1 MIGSAKRKL
10 KQNSGATILMALMLF
25 LACVTIAGVILGSA
39 MTNLNKVKN
48 QQKQLQVYESVSSAA
63 RLVCQ
68 RMQGVTYTGSESF
81 NDYACLKLY
90 DDANYSYVFEPSKV
104 YPSKDSR
111 YDHLAET
118 YHYDPPKITAGGSDQ
133 FTQLIRDGVEEAY
146 RSKLTYKDLPQ
157 YKPSFTQW
165 EKSFEINDSKCGVNV
180 TVTIDENYLLTFK
193 FRPLDETWKD
203 DYNVTLLVP
212 AILESEPAG
221 SSKPPEPPDPSVCTH
236 SYWKIDKSSI
246 EAPTYYP
253 DQEFKIEQTTKT
265 TTITYGTGTIYKGA
279 SGE

>member
-48 QQKQLQVYESVSSAA
+48 QQEQLQVYESVSSAA

-68 RMQGVTYTGSESF
+68 RMQGVTYTASESAKTF
-81 NDYACLKLY
+81 HCLDLTG
-90 DDANYSYVFEPSKV
+90 DANYSYVFVP
-104 YPSKDSR
+104 PIDHSKDL
-111 YDHLAET
+111 YQ
-118 YHYDPPKITAGGSDQ
+118 YNKPKITAGGDDN
-133 FTQLIRDGVEEAY
+133 FTQLIQEGVEEVY
-146 RSKLTYKDLPQ
+146 RSKLTYKDLPEF
-157 YKPSFTQW
+157 KPAFTQW

-180 TVTIDENYLLTFK
+180 TVTIDEGYLLTFK
-193 FRPLDETWKD
+193 FRPLDGTWKD

-212 AILESEPAG
+212 AILEPAV
-221 SSKPPEPPDPSVCTH
+221 SNEPPDPSVCTH

-253 DQEFKIEQTTKT
+253 DQKFKIEQTTKI

>member
-48 QQKQLQVYESVSSAA
+48 QQEQLQVYESVSSAA

-68 RMQGVTYTGSESF
+68 RIQGVTYTASESVKS
-81 NDYACLKLY
+81 YSCLDLTNNEY
-90 DDANYSYVFEPSKV
+90 YSYDNFDPSRDH
-104 YPSKDSR
+104 SEDR
-111 YDHLAET
+111 YQYNKPE
-118 YHYDPPKITAGGSDQ
+118 ITAGGSDN
-133 FTQLIRDGVEEAY
+133 FTQLIQEGVEEVY

-157 YKPSFTQW
+157 FKPSFTQW
-165 EKSFEINDSKCGVNV
+165 KKSFEIDDLKCKVNV
-180 TVTIDENYLLTFK
+180 TVTIDENYQLTFK
-193 FRPLDETWKD
+193 FRPLDEKWKD

-212 AILESEPAG
+212 TI
-221 SSKPPEPPDPSVCTH
+221 SKPKPADSHDTLSCTH
-236 SYWKIDKSSI
+236 SYDKKNNVDGSTEHIENQSFGID
-246 EAPTYYP
+246 
-253 DQEFKIEQTTKT
+253 QTTLT

>member
-10 KQNSGATILMALMLF
+10 KQNRGATILMALMLF

-48 QQKQLQVYESVSSAA
+48 QQEQLQVYESVSSAA

-68 RMQGVTYTGSESF
+68 RMQGVTYTASESAKTF
-81 NDYACLKLY
+81 HCLDLTG
-90 DDANYSYVFEPSKV
+90 DANYSYVFVP
-104 YPSKDSR
+104 PIDHSKDL
-111 YDHLAET
+111 YQ
-118 YHYDPPKITAGGSDQ
+118 YNKPKITAGGDDN
-133 FTQLIRDGVEEAY
+133 FTQLIQEGVEEVY
-146 RSKLTYKDLPQ
+146 RSKLTYKDLPEF
-157 YKPSFTQW
+157 KPAFTQW
-165 EKSFEINDSKCGVNV
+165 KKSFEIDDSKCKVKV

-193 FRPLDETWKD
+193 FQPLDEKWKD

-212 AILESEPAG
+212 TISETKPAD
-221 SSKPPEPPDPSVCTH
+221 SHDDTLTCTH
-236 SYWKIDKSSI
+236 SYDKKNNVDGSTEHIENQSFGID
-246 EAPTYYP
+246 
-253 DQEFKIEQTTKT
+253 QTTLT

>member
-48 QQKQLQVYESVSSAA
+48 QQAQLQVYESVSSAA

-90 DDANYSYVFEPSKV
+90 DDANYSYVNFIPPRSDHSE
-104 YPSKDSR
+104 DR
-111 YDHLAET
+111 YQ
-118 YHYDPPKITAGGSDQ
+118 YNKPKITAGGEDN
-133 FTQLIRDGVEEAY
+133 FTQLIQEGVEEVY

-157 YKPSFTQW
+157 FKPSFTQW
-165 EKSFEINDSKCGVNV
+165 KKSFEIDDSKCKVNV
-180 TVTIDENYLLTFK
+180 TVTIDENYQLTFK
-193 FRPLDETWKD
+193 FRPLDDKWKD

-212 AILESEPAG
+212 TIPKLAESHDT
-221 SSKPPEPPDPSVCTH
+221 SLSCVH
-236 SYWKIDKSSI
+236 SYDKINQLTNEREQVK
-246 EAPTYYP
+246 
-253 DQEFKIEQTTKT
+253 DQPFDIVQTTKT

>member
-48 QQKQLQVYESVSSAA
+48 QQEQLQVYESVSSAA

-68 RMQGVTYTGSESF
+68 RMQGVTYTASESVKS
-81 NDYACLKLY
+81 YTCLDLT
-90 DDANYSYVFEPSKV
+90 NNEHYSYDNFDPKREDHSA
-104 YPSKDSR
+104 DR
-111 YDHLAET
+111 YQ
-118 YHYDPPKITAGGSDQ
+118 YNKPKITAGGSDQ
-133 FTQLIRDGVEEAY
+133 FTQLIQEGVEEVY
-146 RSKLTYKDLPQ
+146 RSELKYEGNQSLV
-157 YKPSFTQW
+157 KPFTQW
-165 EKSFEINDSKCGVNV
+165 EKSFEIDDFKCKVNV
-180 TVTIDENYLLTFK
+180 TVSIDKNYQLTFK
-193 FRPLDETWKD
+193 FRPLDEKWKD

-212 AILESEPAG
+212 TI
-221 SSKPPEPPDPSVCTH
+221 SKPKPADSHDTLSCTH
-236 SYWKIDKSSI
+236 SYDKKNNVDGSTERI
-246 EAPTYYP
+246 K
-253 DQEFKIEQTTKT
+253 DQTFDIKQTTLT

>member
-48 QQKQLQVYESVSSAA
+48 QQEQLQVYESVSSAA

-68 RMQGVTYTGSESF
+68 RIQGVTYTGSESVKTF
-81 NDYACLKLY
+81 HCLDLT
-90 DDANYSYVFEPSKV
+90 DDENYSYVFEPTKV

-133 FTQLIRDGVEEAY
+133 FTQLIQEGVEAVY
-146 RSKLTYKDLPQ
+146 RSELKYEGNQSLV
-157 YKPSFTQW
+157 KPFTQW
-165 EKSFEINDSKCGVNV
+165 EKSFEIDDSKCKVNV
-180 TVTIDENYLLTFK
+180 TVSIDKNYQLTFK
-193 FRPLDETWKD
+193 FRPLDEKWKD

-212 AILESEPAG
+212 TISDL
-221 SSKPPEPPDPSVCTH
+221 DPKDSHDDTLSCTH
-236 SYWKIDKSSI
+236 SYDKKNNVDGSTEHI
-246 EAPTYYP
+246 EN
-253 DQEFKIEQTTKT
+253 QSFGIKQTTLT

-279 SGE
+279 SGG

>member
-25 LACVTIAGVILGSA
+25 LACVTIAGLILGSA

-48 QQKQLQVYESVSSAA
+48 QQEQLQVYESVSSAA

-68 RMQGVTYTGSESF
+68 RMQGVTYTGSESVKI
-81 NDYACLKLY
+81 YHCLDLT
-90 DDANYSYVFEPSKV
+90 DDENYSYVNFTPPRSDHSE
-104 YPSKDSR
+104 DR
-111 YDHLAET
+111 YQYNKPE
-118 YHYDPPKITAGGSDQ
+118 ITAGGDDN
-133 FTQLIRDGVEEAY
+133 FTQLIREGVEEVY

-193 FRPLDETWKD
+193 FRPLDEKWED

-212 AILESEPAG
+212 AISETKPAVDDTLRC
-221 SSKPPEPPDPSVCTH
+221 KH

-253 DQEFKIEQTTKT
+253 DQEFKIEQTTKI

-279 SGE
+279 SGG

>member
-48 QQKQLQVYESVSSAA
+48 QQEQLQVYESVSSAA

-68 RMQGVTYTGSESF
+68 RMQGVTYTASESAKTF
-81 NDYACLKLY
+81 HCLDLTG
-90 DDANYSYVFEPSKV
+90 DANYSYVFEPSKV

-118 YHYDPPKITAGGSDQ
+118 YHYDPPEITAGGDDN
-133 FTQLIRDGVEEAY
+133 FTQLIREGVEEVY

-193 FRPLDETWKD
+193 FRPLDEKWED

-212 AILESEPAG
+212 AISETKPAVDDTLRC
-221 SSKPPEPPDPSVCTH
+221 KH

-253 DQEFKIEQTTKT
+253 DQEFKIEQTTKI

>member
-48 QQKQLQVYESVSSAA
+48 QQEQLQVYESVSSAA

-68 RMQGVTYTGSESF
+68 RMQGVTYTGSESAKIYKCSEELTNSAQF
-81 NDYACLKLY
+81 TYTEIKEKKHN
-90 DDANYSYVFEPSKV
+90 SV
-104 YPSKDSR
+104 YYEYNK
-111 YDHLAET
+111 
-118 YHYDPPKITAGGSDQ
+118 PKITVGGDDN
-133 FTQLIRDGVEEAY
+133 FTQLIQEGVEEVY
-146 RSKLTYKDLPQ
+146 CSKLTYKDLPQ
-157 YKPSFTQW
+157 FKPSFTQW
-165 EKSFEINDSKCGVNV
+165 KKSFEINDSKCEVNV

-193 FRPLDETWKD
+193 FRPLDGKWKD

-212 AILESEPAG
+212 TISELKPAESHDDTL
-221 SSKPPEPPDPSVCTH
+221 KCMH
-236 SYWKIDKSSI
+236 SYKKTNNSDNTTEYI
-246 EAPTYYP
+246 ENQTFDIY
-253 DQEFKIEQTTKT
+253 QTTMT

>member
-48 QQKQLQVYESVSSAA
+48 QQEQLQVYESVSSAA

-68 RMQGVTYTGSESF
+68 RMQGVTYTGSESVKTF
-81 NDYACLKLY
+81 HCLDLT
-90 DDANYSYVFEPSKV
+90 DDENYSYVFEPSKV

-118 YHYDPPKITAGGSDQ
+118 YHYDPPKITAGGDDN
-133 FTQLIRDGVEEAY
+133 FTQLIQEGVEEVY
-146 RSKLTYKDLPQ
+146 RSELKYEGNQSLV
-157 YKPSFTQW
+157 KPFTKW
-165 EKSFEINDSKCGVNV
+165 EKSFEIDDLKCKVNV
-180 TVTIDENYLLTFK
+180 TVSIDKNYQLTFK
-193 FRPLDETWKD
+193 FRPLDEKWKD

-212 AILESEPAG
+212 TI
-221 SSKPPEPPDPSVCTH
+221 SKPKPADSTETLHCVH
-236 SYWKIDKSSI
+236 SYDKKNNVDGSTERIKDQTFDIDR
-246 EAPTYYP
+246 
-253 DQEFKIEQTTKT
+253 TTLT
-265 TTITYGTGTIYKGA
+265 TTITYGTGTIYNGA

>member
-48 QQKQLQVYESVSSAA
+48 QQEQLQVYESVSSAA

-68 RMQGVTYTGSESF
+68 RIQGVTYTASESVKS
-81 NDYACLKLY
+81 YTCLDL
-90 DDANYSYVFEPSKV
+90 ANNENYSYDNFDPSRDH
-104 YPSKDSR
+104 SEDR
-111 YDHLAET
+111 YQ
-118 YHYDPPKITAGGSDQ
+118 YNKPKITAGGSDQ
-133 FTQLIRDGVEEAY
+133 FTQLIQEGVEEVY

-157 YKPSFTQW
+157 FKPSFTQW
-165 EKSFEINDSKCGVNV
+165 KKSFEIDDSKCKVKV
-180 TVTIDENYLLTFK
+180 TVSIDENYLLTFK
-193 FRPLDETWKD
+193 FRPLDEKWKD

-212 AILESEPAG
+212 TISDL
-221 SSKPPEPPDPSVCTH
+221 DPKDSHDDTLSCTH
-236 SYWKIDKSSI
+236 SYDKKNNVDGKTERI
-246 EAPTYYP
+246 K
-253 DQEFKIEQTTKT
+253 DQEFKIEQTTLT

>member
-48 QQKQLQVYESVSSAA
+48 QQEQLQVYESVSSAA

-68 RMQGVTYTGSESF
+68 RMQGVTYTGSESVTIHH
-81 NDYACLKLY
+81 CSE
-90 DDANYSYVFEPSKV
+90 YSIDEEYECTKIEPEIHQSAK
-104 YPSKDSR
+104 YEYREP
-111 YDHLAET
+111 E
-118 YHYDPPKITAGGSDQ
+118 ITADENGKGVKKDDIPDI
-133 FTQLIRDGVEEAY
+133 TQLIQEGVEEVY

-157 YKPSFTQW
+157 FKPSFTQW
-165 EKSFEINDSKCGVNV
+165 KKSFEIDDSKFKVNV

-193 FRPLDETWKD
+193 FRPLDEKWKD

-212 AILESEPAG
+212 AVSTPADKGEKTTCEHTFYLQKKDDETVKTAKPESFN
-221 SSKPPEPPDPSVCTH
+221 V
-236 SYWKIDKSSI
+236 
-246 EAPTYYP
+246 
-253 DQEFKIEQTTKT
+253 EQTTKT

>member
-48 QQKQLQVYESVSSAA
+48 QQEQLQVYESVSSAA

-68 RMQGVTYTGSESF
+68 RIQGVTYTASESVTIHH
-81 NDYACLKLY
+81 CSE
-90 DDANYSYVFEPSKV
+90 YSIDEEYKCTGIDPEIHESAKYEYREP
-104 YPSKDSR
+104 
-111 YDHLAET
+111 E
-118 YHYDPPKITAGGSDQ
+118 ITADENGKGVKKDDIPDI
-133 FTQLIRDGVEEAY
+133 TQLIQEGVEEVY

-157 YKPSFTQW
+157 FKPSFTQW
-165 EKSFEINDSKCGVNV
+165 KKSFEIDDPKCKVNV
-180 TVTIDENYLLTFK
+180 TVTIDEKYQLTFK
-193 FRPLDETWKD
+193 FRPLDEKWKD

-212 AILESEPAG
+212 ADSTLADKGEKTTCEHTFYLQKKDDETVKTAKKEPFNV
-221 SSKPPEPPDPSVCTH
+221 EH
-236 SYWKIDKSSI
+236 
-246 EAPTYYP
+246 
-253 DQEFKIEQTTKT
+253 TTKT

>member
-48 QQKQLQVYESVSSAA
+48 QQEQLQVYESVSSAA

-68 RMQGVTYTGSESF
+68 RMQGVTYTGSESVKTF
-81 NDYACLKLY
+81 HCLDLT
-90 DDANYSYVFEPSKV
+90 DDENYSYVFDPPRKHSE
-104 YPSKDSR
+104 DR
-111 YDHLAET
+111 YQ
-118 YHYDPPKITAGGSDQ
+118 YNKPKITAGGSDNL
-133 FTQLIRDGVEEAY
+133 TQLIQEGVEEVY

-157 YKPSFTQW
+157 FKPSFTQW
-165 EKSFEINDSKCGVNV
+165 EKSFEIDDSKCKVNV

-193 FRPLDETWKD
+193 FRPLDEKWKD

-212 AILESEPAG
+212 TI
-221 SSKPPEPPDPSVCTH
+221 SKPGPVESHDTLHCVH
-236 SYWKIDKSSI
+236 SYDKVKKLNNEKEESIKDHSFDIDR
-246 EAPTYYP
+246 
-253 DQEFKIEQTTKT
+253 TTMT

>member
-48 QQKQLQVYESVSSAA
+48 QQEQLQVYESVSSAA

-68 RMQGVTYTGSESF
+68 RIQGVTYTGSESF

-118 YHYDPPKITAGGSDQ
+118 YHYDPPKITAGGSDN
-133 FTQLIRDGVEEAY
+133 FTQLIQEGVEEVY

-157 YKPSFTQW
+157 FKPSFTQW
-165 EKSFEINDSKCGVNV
+165 KKSFEIDDFKCKVNV
-180 TVTIDENYLLTFK
+180 TVSIDKKYQLTFK
-193 FRPLDETWKD
+193 FRPLDEKWKD

-212 AILESEPAG
+212 TISEP
-221 SSKPPEPPDPSVCTH
+221 KPADSHDDTLTCTH
-236 SYWKIDKSSI
+236 SYDKKNNVDGSTEHFKNQSFGID
-246 EAPTYYP
+246 
-253 DQEFKIEQTTKT
+253 QTTLT